1 MSQAA
6 ETGKRR
12 RGGVVGFL
20 RDLVIILVIAFA
32 VSFVVK
38 TFFMRAFYIPSGSMM
53 NTLQVNDRILVNQL
67 VPDVVPVTRGDVVV
81 FHDPGG
87 WLNAQPTVP
96 ATGVH
101 WVLQELG
108 LTAAPSDEFVIKRV
122 IGLPGDQV
130 SCCDASGRMMIN
142 GVPIVE
148 PYVLLPEGESRASDL
163 AFDITVPEGSYWVMG
178 DNRYASKDS
187 RYNQDQPGKGFVL
200 EDEIVGRAFL
210 LNWPLNRLSW
220 LSDYPDTFIGV
231 NEAAASGA
239 GSSTG
244 PAADGSTATDSSGE

>member
-1 MSQAA
+1 MSKAA

-12 RGGVVGFL
+12 RGGLVGFL

-81 FHDPGG
+81 FRDPGG
-87 WLNAQPTVP
+87 WLNAKPITPPTG
-96 ATGVH
+96 TQ

-108 LTAAPSDEFVIKRV
+108 LAASPSDEFVIKRV
-122 IGLPGDQV
+122 IGLPGDRV
-130 SCCDASGRMMIN
+130 ACCDAAGRVTVN

-148 PYVLLPEGESRASDL
+148 PYVLLPPGETQVSSL
-163 AFDITVPEGSYWVMG
+163 SFDVTVPEDSYWVMG

-200 EDEIVGRAFL
+200 KEEIVGRAFL
-210 LNWPLNRLSW
+210 LNWPLSRFSW
-220 LSDYPDTFIGV
+220 LGDYPDTFIGV
-231 NEAAASGA
+231 DQAGANDAEPA
-239 GSSTG
+239 GS
-244 PAADGSTATDSSGE
+244 TDSSGE

>member
-1 MSQAA
+1 MTEAA

-12 RGGVVGFL
+12 SGGFVGFL
-20 RDLVIILVIAFA
+20 RDLVIILVIAFT

-67 VPDVVPVTRGDVVV
+67 VPELVPVSRGDVVV
-81 FHDPGG
+81 FRDPGG
-87 WLNAQPTVP
+87 WLNAKPTTP
-96 ATGVH
+96 PTGMQ

-108 LTAAPSDEFVIKRV
+108 LAASPSDEFVIKRV
-122 IGLPGDQV
+122 IGVPGDRVQ
-130 SCCDASGRMMIN
+130 CCDAAGRVTVN
-142 GVPIVE
+142 DVPIVE
-148 PYVLLPEGESRASDL
+148 PYVLLPPGETRVSDL
-163 AFDITVPEGSYWVMG
+163 AFNIEVPNDSYWVMG

-200 EDEIVGRAFL
+200 KEEVVGRAFL
-210 LNWPLNRLSW
+210 LNWPLNRFSW

-231 NEAAASGA
+231 DEGVESSAASAA
-239 GSSTG
+239 GK
-244 PAADGSTATDSSGE
+244 

>member
-1 MSQAA
+1 MSEAA
-6 ETGKRR
+6 TGKKAR

-20 RDLVIILVIAFA
+20 RDLAIILVIAFT

-67 VPDVVPVTRGDVVV
+67 VPDLVAVERGDVVV

-87 WLNAQPTVP
+87 WLNAKPIVP
-96 ATGVH
+96 PTGVQ

-108 LTAAPSDEFVIKRV
+108 LAASASDEFVIKRV
-122 IGLPGDQV
+122 IGLPGDRI
-130 SCCDASGRMMIN
+130 SCCDASGRLSVN

-148 PYVLLPEGESRASDL
+148 PYVLLPAGETSVSSL
-163 AFDITVPEGSYWVMG
+163 AFDVTVPEDSYWVMG

-200 EDEIVGRAFL
+200 TEEIVGRAFL
-210 LNWPLNRLSW
+210 VNWPLSRFGW
-220 LSDYPDTFIGV
+220 LGNYPDTFVGV
-231 NEAAASGA
+231 EQVA
-239 GSSTG
+239 GTS
-244 PAADGSTATDSSGE
+244 AGE

>member
-1 MSQAA
+1 MSEAA

-12 RGGVVGFL
+12 KRGGVIGFL
-20 RDLVIILVIAFA
+20 RDLIIILVIAFV

-67 VPDVVPVTRGDVVV
+67 VPDLVPVQRGDVVV
-81 FHDPGG
+81 FSDPGG
-87 WLNAQPTVP
+87 WLNAKPITPPSGMQ
-96 ATGVH
+96 

-108 LTAAPSDEFVIKRV
+108 LAASPSDEFVIKRV
-122 IGLPGDQV
+122 IGLPGDTV
-130 SCCDASGRMMIN
+130 ACCDAGGRMTVN

-148 PYVLLPEGESRASDL
+148 PYVLLPEGETKVSDL
-163 AFDITVPEGSYWVMG
+163 AFEVTVPEDSYWVMG

-200 EDEIVGRAFL
+200 KDEVVGRAFL
-210 LNWPLNRLSW
+210 LNWPLSRFSW
-220 LSDYPDTFIGV
+220 LGNYPDTFIGV
-231 NEAAASGA
+231 DDAAKQP
-239 GSSTG
+239 SSN
-244 PAADGSTATDSSGE
+244 TDSSGE